1 MNFKDI
7 GHSFRGACFKFQ
19 LLPVLPFLINYSQKF
34 SSIEDWTQLHGAN
47 EKALLGGIWPI
58 RGRHSGPITGCI
70 WLRYSQL
77 ISPLGAAVCGTS
89 IFLSSDADA
98 TIKRR
103 QVVVKISANERPGLA
118 NQRVRS
124 GGPRLQ
130 NYFIFSCNWSEFR
143 VWVSSQQESPVIFW
157 VSGGKI
163 KWRINNEKRSPGE
176 DERS

>member
-103 QVVVKISANERPGLA
+103 QVVVKISANERPGMA
-118 NQRVRS
+118 NQRVRTP
-124 GGPRLQ
+124 GAVVTKLLD
-130 NYFIFSCNWSEFR
+130 IFVSLIR
-143 VWVSSQQESPVIFW
+143 VWVSPRSF
-157 VSGGKI
+157 SGSVEG
-163 KWRINNEKRSPGE
+163 R
-176 DERS
+176 